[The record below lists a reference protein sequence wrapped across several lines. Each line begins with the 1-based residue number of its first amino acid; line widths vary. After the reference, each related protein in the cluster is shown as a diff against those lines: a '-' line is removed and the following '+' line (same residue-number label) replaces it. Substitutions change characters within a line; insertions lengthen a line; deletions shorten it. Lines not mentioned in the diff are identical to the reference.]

1 MIRTLAIVAIGGG
14 LGSVARYL
22 ITLFINKLST
32 FSLPVSTFVANITG
46 CLIIGIIYGLSD
58 RYTGFTTDW
67 KLFLITGICG
77 GYTTFSTFS
86 YENLQLLHTQQFG
99 LFVAYTVGSLVVGLL
114 AVWLGLSLV
123 K

>member
-1 MIRTLAIVAIGGG
+1 MIRTLAIVAVGGG

-22 ITLFINKLST
+22 TALFINKLCT
-32 FSLPVSTFVANITG
+32 FSFPISTFVANITG
-46 CLIIGIIYGLSD
+46 CLIIGIVYGLSD
-58 RYTGFTTDW
+58 RYTGFNADW

-86 YENLQLLHTQQFG
+86 YENLQLLHTHQLG
-99 LFVAYTVGSLVVGLL
+99 LFVAYAVGSLVVGLL